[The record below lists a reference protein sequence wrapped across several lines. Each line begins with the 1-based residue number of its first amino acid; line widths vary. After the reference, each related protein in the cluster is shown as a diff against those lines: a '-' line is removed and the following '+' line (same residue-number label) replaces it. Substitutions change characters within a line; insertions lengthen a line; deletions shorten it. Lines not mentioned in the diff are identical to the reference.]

1 MQGSERRDGRPSG
14 AGSGAASGAASGV
27 AGVSMRDLLA
37 SCAAA
42 KVVST
47 PAAPPVRG
55 EERRAVE
62 RRHPRAA

>member
-1 MQGSERRDGRPSG
+1 MQGSERRDRRPSG
-14 AGSGAASGAASGV
+14 VASGAVSGA

-42 KVVST
+42 KAVST

-55 EERRAVE
+55 EQRRAVE
-62 RRHPRAA
+62 GRHPRAA

>member
-14 AGSGAASGAASGV
+14 AGSASGV

-55 EERRAVE
+55 EERRGVGG
-62 RRHPRAA
+62 RHPRAA